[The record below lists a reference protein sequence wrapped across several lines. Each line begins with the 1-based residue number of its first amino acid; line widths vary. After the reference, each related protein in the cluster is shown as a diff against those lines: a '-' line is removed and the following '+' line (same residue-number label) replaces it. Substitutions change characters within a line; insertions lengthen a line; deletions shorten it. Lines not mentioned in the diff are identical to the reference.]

1 MSSSPW
7 SFRLLVRWKME
18 DSGVH
23 RHTHKHIFRVSRW
36 WNGSTII
43 IIPACQSSH
52 RTHKSRPWKKTP
64 PEKKP
69 GRGTNPPRFLPF
81 FHHLSRSLLRQLRGD
96 RRVRRCDTDS
106 WKMSALSVALCPERV
121 TTCSKVCSLYSE
133 HTHTHIQQRGPLS
146 KHTQTNTHLVSSFQ
160 NRISTATKRKIHW
173 QWSLQFLF
181 TPKFKKKKKKKN
193 KGGPQGAGRK
203 IIPGNCS
210 LEEQKRQFK
219 LCFFLGG
226 GVYFHRKRAMN
237 PKIVHL
243 SGSNAR

>member
-133 HTHTHIQQRGPLS
+133 HTHTHTYSRGDHSQNTHRQTHTWSPVSKTGFQLPQRGRFIDNDLC
-146 KHTQTNTHLVSSFQ
+146 TSSSP
-160 NRISTATKRKIHW
+160 R
-173 QWSLQFLF
+173 SL
-181 TPKFKKKKKKKN
+181 KKKKKKRIKE
-193 KGGPQGAGRK
+193 GHRAQ
-203 IIPGNCS
+203 
-210 LEEQKRQFK
+210 EEK
-219 LCFFLGG
+219 
-226 GVYFHRKRAMN
+226 
-237 PKIVHL
+237 
-243 SGSNAR
+243 